1 MKGMIRMEETEIM
14 ENEDNIIY
22 LNPFTREELMEM
34 MQEAGCSDDP
44 EPTPPEFY
52 FTNTDPYAP
61 KPKLEDGRFCHDL
74 RFDDEGHIVVRN
86 LSAYWLP
93 DIRIEREIAGSVYTV
108 TGSYEGTETL
118 DNKLLRIMI
127 RNMEDSE

>member
-1 MKGMIRMEETEIM
+1 MEENEIM

-22 LNPFTREELMEM
+22 LNPYTREELLEM
-34 MQEAGCSDDP
+34 MQEAGCFYDP
-44 EPTPPEFY
+44 EISPPEFY
-52 FTNTDPYAP
+52 FTNPDPYAQ
-61 KPKLEDGRFCHDL
+61 KPSLQDCHFCHDL
-74 RFDDEGHIVVRN
+74 RFDDEGHIVVKN
-86 LSAYWLP
+86 LAAYWLP

>member
-1 MKGMIRMEETEIM
+1 MKENEIM
-14 ENEDNIIY
+14 ENVDNIVY
-22 LNPFTREELMEM
+22 LNPYTREELLEM
-34 MQEAGCSDDP
+34 MREAGCSYDP
-44 EPTPPEFY
+44 EPSPPVFY
-52 FTNTDPYAP
+52 FTNPDPYAQ
-61 KPKLEDGRFCHDL
+61 KPKLRDGHFCHDL
-74 RFDDEGHIVVRN
+74 RFDDEGHIVVKN

-93 DIRIEREIAGSVYTV
+93 DILIEREIAGSVYTV